1 MALSPQEERIFFV
14 TSVTIGRKLLFRSRL
29 FCELLL
35 DVFGENRCEKRLLLH
50 EFVIMPNHFHAILTP
65 AHDVSLEK
73 VMQCIKGGFSYRAKN
88 ELRFGFEIWQP
99 GFTQHR
105 IKDTDDYDAHVDY
118 IWNNPVRARLVLRP
132 QQYPYS
138 SARRKDLVD
147 PAPAWA
153 QKRFV
158 AGVG

>member
-1 MALSPQEERIFFV
+1 MTLAPQKERTFFV
-14 TSVTIGRKLLFRSRL
+14 TSVTVRRKLLFRSRS
-29 FCELLL
+29 FCQLVM
-35 DVFGENRCEKRLLLH
+35 DVFRENRSKKRLLLH

-65 AHDVSLEK
+65 AHDVSVEK
-73 VMQCIKGGFSYRAKN
+73 VMQCIKGGFSSLATEK
-88 ELRFGFEIWQP
+88 LRFDDEIWQR

-105 IKDTDDYDAHVDY
+105 IKDTGDYTAHVDY

-138 SARRKDLVD
+138 SARRRDLVD

-153 QKRFV
+153 KKRFV
-158 AGVG
+158 AGMG

>member
-1 MALSPQEERIFFV
+1 
-14 TSVTIGRKLLFRSRL
+14 
-29 FCELLL
+29 LLL
-35 DVFGENRCEKRLLLH
+35 DVFRENRIMQRLLLH
-50 EFVIMPNHFHAILTP
+50 EFVIMPNHFHAVLTP
-65 AHDVSLEK
+65 AHDISLEK
-73 VMQCIKGGFSYRAKN
+73 VMQCIKGGFSYRAPEK
-88 ELRFGFEIWQP
+88 LRFNDDIWQP

-105 IKDTDDYDAHVDY
+105 IKDTDDYAAHVDY

-138 SARRKDLVD
+138 SARRRDLVD

-153 QKRFV
+153 QKKFV